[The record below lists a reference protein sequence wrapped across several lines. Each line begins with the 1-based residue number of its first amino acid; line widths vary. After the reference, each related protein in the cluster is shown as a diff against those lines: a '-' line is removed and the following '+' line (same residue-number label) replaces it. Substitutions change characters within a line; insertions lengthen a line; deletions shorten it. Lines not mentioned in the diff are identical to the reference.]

1 MRRAFLL
8 FLLLFGFVIGAHAE
22 DPVRIGV
29 INHFGPAERRD
40 FVDATIENLR
50 TALAPRTVTVTDL
63 PRIGPDRT
71 RLMRDYDFLVAPAEY
86 LVQSAE
92 LTGFRRLVT
101 RVQKTENGFLN
112 GVGTTLVVRADR
124 TDLTDIASL
133 KGRSVAASFP
143 SSLGGWLA
151 FQGPFTT
158 KASTSAAFSARR
170 TFFSTPS
177 PTPCAR
183 F

>member
-101 RVQKTENGFLN
+101 RS
-112 GVGTTLVVRADR
+112 RR
-124 TDLTDIASL
+124 
-133 KGRSVAASFP
+133 
-143 SSLGGWLA
+143 
-151 FQGPFTT
+151 
-158 KASTSAAFSARR
+158 RR
-170 TFFSTPS
+170 TVF
-177 PTPCAR
+177 
-183 F
+183 

>member
-112 GVGTTLVVRADR
+112 GVGTTPRV
-124 TDLTDIASL
+124 
-133 KGRSVAASFP
+133 
-143 SSLGGWLA
+143 SSLCMI
-151 FQGPFTT
+151 
-158 KASTSAAFSARR
+158 SARSDRLSRSNSSR
-170 TFFSTPS
+170 TRRKS
-177 PTPCAR
+177 PCSSA
-183 F
+183 